1 MSIKAFRTL
10 VKIKADAE
18 GNAPKT
24 IELLKT
30 GSWETPWHGEFEIT
44 PQDIQEFVRHFEQG
58 VGLVEDDKQAPI
70 NYGHKA
76 ADKASGWMPKLY
88 ADDSGTALLTDPN
101 WTPAAVQ
108 AIKDGEWKYISPEF
122 NPRNYPWENPEQEY
136 EFVPNVLTGAA
147 LTNIPLFKKLKPVTA
162 SRLPSKTVKAAAT
175 GDSEQ
180 HNDEGDHMTLEEI
193 RAKQVADLT
202 AEEKAFLADNKAD
215 LSAEELTKYELE
227 DTSEADEKAAADKEA
242 ADKAAADEAKA
253 TADAE
258 AAEAARVAVEG
269 VEASA
274 KPVSITAD
282 RLAKLEADAAAGRK
296 AQDQLERN
304 EAKATVSASVQA
316 GQIKSGD
323 AEKWTNQLLASKGAD
338 RTQLEALLKGLPVN
352 KDLGEELGDAGANVH
367 ADAMKEVDTRVK
379 TVRADARKENKELSY
394 SEARKQVLDA
404 DANLKEQLKE
414 EQ

>member
-10 VKIKADAE
+10 VKIEADAE
-18 GNAPKT
+18 GNPPKT

-44 PQDIQEFVRHFEQG
+44 PQDIQEYVRHFEQG
-58 VGLVEDDKQAPI
+58 VGLVEADKQAPI
-70 NYGHKA
+70 NYGHA
-76 ADKASGWMPKLY
+76 AHDKASGWMKKLY
-88 ADDSGTALLTDPN
+88 TDESGTAVLTDPE
-101 WTPAAVQ
+101 WTPAAIE
-108 AIKDGEWKYISPEF
+108 AIKAGEWKYISPEF

-175 GDSEQ
+175 GDSEK
-180 HNDEGDHMTLEEI
+180 HNEGDHMTLEEI

-215 LSAEELTKYELE
+215 LTTEELTKYELGEAETETPPAPE
-227 DTSEADEKAAADKEA
+227 DPVVPADPE
-242 ADKAAADEAKA
+242 
-253 TADAE
+253 TPPTP
-258 AAEAARVAVEG
+258 EG

-274 KPVSITAD
+274 KVVGISAD

-296 AQDQLERN
+296 AQDKLERN
-304 EAKATVSASVQA
+304 EAAATVSASVKA
-316 GQIKSGD
+316 GQIKSDD

-352 KDLGEELGDAGANVH
+352 KELGEELGDGGANVH
-367 ADAMKEVDTRVK
+367 ADAMKEVDTRV
-379 TVRADARKENKELSY
+379 RAIKASALKEGKELSY
-394 SEARKQVLDA
+394 SEARKQVLAA